1 MALGFGAE
9 ASPADGFVRL
19 MIMVDFGLT
28 VWDVLLP
35 LNPSS
40 TTLQKPKSKTLNLN
54 PQP

>member
-19 MIMVDFGLT
+19 MVNFGLT

-35 LNPSS
+35 LNPNS